1 MFQKNY
7 NELKNTLYSG
17 FTGTVS
23 STPSWYDKVE
33 DFLGGSNDIY
43 TSPVEDEDEDEED
56 TEENTNNQNQQD
68 DKTKDKEDNKTD
80 SDDEETN
87 NNLTNNEVNKN
98 KRENIPYT
106 NDSYEESKSNNKN
119 NKIALKNSTD
129 SLLKGKISNSD
140 SKEKTPK
147 IDPIIDDSK
156 DNIYKLQDK
165 DTFEKFQ
172 KRDEVE
178 EIKDALYNKNSKK
191 KFDTIIDDSKDNIYK
206 LQDKDTFEKFQKRDE
221 VEEIKDALYNK
232 NSKKKFDTIIDD
244 SKDNIYRRA
253 QNKDEIQKNQQKNEI
268 DIEEIKNALYN
279 KKAEEK
285 TPKSNPVIDN
295 GKDNIYKLK
304 DNNTSL
310 EEIKEALYGKKTV
323 GELNKFSKKIIYM
336 PEKIKDKSIKGL
348 KKFLGGGIK
357 FIIKNAPLKFL
368 ADKVG
373 KDYSSL
379 YNLGAKFAL
388 GKDAAGMLDISHK
401 KINDESYIKNAI
413 KIDNYKDKR
422 FEKYEG
428 YLKEKLTEQF
438 KHYNIDIN
446 EIPGYYF
453 MPESEPS
460 QRIVNDS
467 EFRDFLKNNKDNILN
482 NKGNLSIEFK
492 KDNLYYAHHYADFIN
507 YKFNERGDLL
517 GDVSDTNDYNENE
530 TTKIV
535 KAGDIAMK
543 KGDLKPLF
551 TIKGV
556 IAPKE
561 LLEKIWGK
569 DYIELIKNKDK
580 K

>member
-191 KFDTIIDDSKDNIYK
+191 KFDTIIDDSKDNIY
-206 LQDKDTFEKFQKRDE
+206 
-221 VEEIKDALYNK
+221 
-232 NSKKKFDTIIDD
+232 
-244 SKDNIYRRA
+244 RRA

-268 DIEEIKNALYN
+268 DIEEIKDALYN

-310 EEIKEALYGKKTV
+310 EEIKEALYGKKTIPDKLVDLNKKIVDLPKKVGDKAKDLTRNAIKWGGKLIIENSTPESLAEKV
-323 GELNKFSKKIIYM
+323 GEK
-336 PEKIKDKSIKGL
+336 
-348 KKFLGGGIK
+348 
-357 FIIKNAPLKFL
+357 
-368 ADKVG
+368 
-373 KDYSSL
+373 YSPVYNSL
-379 YNLGAKFAL
+379 AKFAF
-388 GKDAAGMLDISHK
+388 GKDAAGLLDISHK

-428 YLKEKLTEQF
+428 YLKEKLTKQFEQ
-438 KHYNIDIN
+438 YNKDIN

-460 QRIVNDS
+460 QRIANDP

-492 KDNLYYAHHYADFIN
+492 KDNLYYAHHYVDFID
-507 YKFNERGDLL
+507 YRINENGDLE
-517 GDVSDTNDYNENE
+517 GIIADTNDYNKDDVQ
-530 TTKIV
+530 KIV
-535 KAGDIAMK
+535 KAGNIAMK
-543 KGDLKPLF
+543 NNKLEPLF
-551 TIKGV
+551 VLKHV
-556 IAPKE
+556 VVPKQE
-561 LLEKIWGK
+561 LEKIWGK

>member
-191 KFDTIIDDSKDNIYK
+191 KFDTIIDDSKDNIY
-206 LQDKDTFEKFQKRDE
+206 
-221 VEEIKDALYNK
+221 
-232 NSKKKFDTIIDD
+232 
-244 SKDNIYRRA
+244 RRA

-268 DIEEIKNALYN
+268 DIEEIKDALYN

-453 MPESEPS
+453 IPESEPS